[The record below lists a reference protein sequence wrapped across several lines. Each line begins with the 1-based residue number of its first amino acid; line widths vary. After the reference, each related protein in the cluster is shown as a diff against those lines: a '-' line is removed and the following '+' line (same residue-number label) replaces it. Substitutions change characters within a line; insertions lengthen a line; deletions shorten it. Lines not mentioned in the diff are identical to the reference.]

1 MVALARSMGLSVIAE
16 GVEIDAQKDFLAH
29 LGYPTY

>member
-1 MVALARSMGLSVIAE
+1 VALAESMGLSVIAE

-29 LGYPTY
+29 LGYHA

>member
-1 MVALARSMGLSVIAE
+1 MGLSVIAE

>member
-1 MVALARSMGLSVIAE
+1 MGLSVIAE

-29 LGYPTY
+29 LGYHAY